1 MNDKV
6 LIKLNVP
13 ELDDTF
19 ELFVPVN
26 ETVWKIE
33 RMINKALFE
42 ITNYLFP
49 LESNTLLMNSK
60 SGYIYKDD
68 EVLFDTD
75 IRNTTELVLVII

>member
-26 ETVWKIE
+26 ETIWKIE
-33 RMINKALFE
+33 RMISKALFE

-49 LESNTLLMNSK
+49 LESNILLMNSK

-68 EVLFDTD
+68 EVIFDTD